1 MRILV
6 GHASAHG
13 STAEIARRIAEVL
26 RSQGASVDV
35 ERMGRITD
43 PGGYDAVV
51 LGSAVH
57 HQAWLPEATEFVRR
71 HRGDL
76 LSRRVWLF
84 SVGMSAGLPRLLRRP
99 AHRAQDRRLAAAL
112 RDVVRPRGHL
122 LLSGVTGPDLLPGA
136 AGLLFRGIGGH
147 FGDHRDWAE
156 IEAWA
161 RRIARELSEDP
172 AIASAGS

>member
-26 RSQGASVDV
+26 RGQGASVDV

-57 HQAWLPEATEFVRR
+57 HQAWLPEATGFVRR

-76 LSRRVWLF
+76 LARPVWLF

-122 LLSGVTGPDLLPGA
+122 LLSGVTGPDLLPGPTCCRARPGCSSGGSA
-136 AGLLFRGIGGH
+136 ATSATTGTGQRSRPGPGGSP
-147 FGDHRDWAE
+147 GN
-156 IEAWA
+156 
-161 RRIARELSEDP
+161 
-172 AIASAGS
+172 